1 MNQSALLAITPVGR
15 HTTTSRISTSSHI
28 PTLRSMTAMHALG
41 NGSGYREDQHNASEA
56 VTPGNQ
62 SGLVE
67 AGSLRSLPDDELAL
81 SRDDTL
87 LDMDASP
94 VRNAAELKSLLGN
107 SSSRLKSGAAVLPPP
122 SLLPHKLTDTTNAS
136 VIVALEQAK
145 PRVRVEVDII
155 LESDFCIQGN
165 YLKGRVKVHVC
176 KGSKTEPP
184 VCLAKG
190 RVRIIGYECIN
201 GDERH
206 TFYQCTAPLSTAATS
221 TEALYTSAADEE
233 GYAEVKEGVHVFPFA
248 VWLPL
253 DDSCGIA
260 RGVGKIQSGATV
272 RYIAMA

>member
-107 SSSRLKSGAAVLPPP
+107 SSSRLKS
-122 SLLPHKLTDTTNAS
+122 
-136 VIVALEQAK
+136 
-145 PRVRVEVDII
+145 
-155 LESDFCIQGN
+155 
-165 YLKGRVKVHVC
+165 
-176 KGSKTEPP
+176 
-184 VCLAKG
+184 
-190 RVRIIGYECIN
+190 
-201 GDERH
+201 
-206 TFYQCTAPLSTAATS
+206 
-221 TEALYTSAADEE
+221 
-233 GYAEVKEGVHVFPFA
+233 
-248 VWLPL
+248 
-253 DDSCGIA
+253 
-260 RGVGKIQSGATV
+260 
-272 RYIAMA
+272 